1 LDLTST
7 DISPKLFTTSVTT
20 HVSTLDVRWHG
31 GSVTM
36 ANEVRFDITE
46 WFKRTKDPGFP
57 I

>member
-1 LDLTST
+1 
-7 DISPKLFTTSVTT
+7 
-20 HVSTLDVRWHG
+20 
-31 GSVTM
+31 M